1 MPAPKIPFD
10 EEPACRQRRMR
21 PAAVLAEQQRAPA
34 LLSPRPEVRPAA
46 PDLARVGSRWA
57 AVVVKR
63 AEEPPAIWLVV
74 AKDAMAP
81 AAGVGIGALVQARRQ
96 SASWNW
102 LPLVVVQDGLGAQLG
117 LAARLAVAR
126 VAEAVGWPEP
136 HAQGRV
142 GLAAALLV
150 VAEPVQGVAGWAAQ
164 HFVAQLVAVQVQ
176 QVSVRQRTRHEQCPA
191 HAECAA
197 HP

>member
-1 MPAPKIPFD
+1 MAGCGERCD
-10 EEPACRQRRMR
+10 GACCWGW
-21 PAAVLAEQQRAPA
+21 
-34 LLSPRPEVRPAA
+34 
-46 PDLARVGSRWA
+46 DWGSGSGSA
-57 AVVVKR
+57 T
-63 AEEPPAIWLVV
+63 
-74 AKDAMAP
+74 
-81 AAGVGIGALVQARRQ
+81 